1 MKNFLQPGV
10 NLTLPAAADIKSGEV
25 FILGAIT
32 GIAAGDA
39 LEDEMV
45 DVVTSGVFSVD
56 KVGADSFSVG
66 DGVFYD
72 ATTKLATSTASGN
85 TKIGTAVKVAVSG
98 SASVEVRLVAF

>member
-1 MKNFLQPGV
+1 MRNYIQPGV
-10 NLTLPAAADIKSGEV
+10 NLTLPAAADIKSGDV

-56 KVGADSFSVG
+56 KVGANAFNVG
-66 DGVFYD
+66 DPVFF
-72 ATTKLATSTASGN
+72 ASATKLATSVATDNVKLGV
-85 TKIGTAVKVAVSG
+85 AVKVAISG
-98 SASVEVRLVAF
+98 SAAVEVKLT

>member
-1 MKNFLQPGV
+1 MRNYIQPGV

-45 DVVTSGVFSVD
+45 DVVTSGVFRLD
-56 KVGADSFSVG
+56 KVAADAFAVG
-66 DGVFYD
+66 DAVYFD
-72 ATTKLATSTASGN
+72 EVNKLATVEATGN
-85 TKIGTAVKVAVSG
+85 TRIGTAVKIAVDG
-98 SASVEVRLVAF
+98 SAAVEVKLI

>member
-1 MKNFLQPGV
+1 MRNYIQPGV

-56 KVGADSFSVG
+56 KVGAESFDVG
-66 DGVFYD
+66 DPVYF
-72 ATTKLATSTASGN
+72 ATATKLATSTASGN
-85 TKIGTAVKVAVSG
+85 VHIGTCVKIAVSG
-98 SASVEVRLVAF
+98 SASVETKLV